1 MSERRER
8 RRGRTCVG
16 ALAVAALIAG
26 CTGRERASLPAPPAG
41 SPGEPAVVEIDLS
54 RGLPESAP
62 AAIFGPP
69 SRRTHV
75 QLVQS
80 LRKLSEAKSAKGFLV
95 RLGTSRLAFARAHEI
110 GRTLGEIRE
119 AGRPVVCHADEYN
132 NATILLAATG
142 CGKLWLSPAGQVD
155 TVGIAAQLVFAKGLL
170 DKLNVDVDFLQVG
183 KFKGASEPFTREG
196 SSPEAR
202 QSLEAALGGLRE
214 VWLSAIVE
222 GRGKPELREAVED
235 GPFAPEEAKAR
246 GLVDALGDLEDA
258 REDAKK
264 LAGTELS
271 VPRFGGVERDP
282 SLSRSLV
289 DVFRTFSGASALG
302 APHVTV
308 VPAIG
313 GITMTASGVPLGSSD
328 GIGERELGRVLTRLA
343 KDTST
348 KAVVLR
354 IDSPGGSAL
363 ASDLLWQK
371 LMRLRKEKPLVVSIG
386 GMAASGGYYLACA
399 GTKILA
405 EPTSIIGSIGVVGGK
420 LSVGKALSELGI
432 NAETVAAN
440 PDPERAARAAYM
452 SALTPWDEPT
462 RARVL
467 AFMEATYDLF
477 LDRITEG
484 RNLPRE
490 TIAPSAEGRIFG
502 GVEAKERSLVD
513 ELGGLDRAIELAREL
528 AKLPAD
534 APVEI
539 EQDDGGLLELL
550 AAGDESAESG
560 GEGGAGAPDRAALR
574 ARARDAMAGALLP
587 EWLDVAPELGT
598 FAASMAPLLAGER
611 ALAALPFAVTLR

>member
-1 MSERRER
+1 MRWA
-8 RRGRTCVG
+8 G
-16 ALAVAALIAG
+16 AGVLAVAASMAG
-26 CTGRERASLPAPPAG
+26 CTGRERAASLPAPPAG
-41 SPGEPAVVEIDLS
+41 RLDEPAVIEIDLS
-54 RGLPESAP
+54 RGLPESAS
-62 AAIFGPP
+62 ASLFGPP
-69 SRRTHV
+69 SGRTHA

-80 LRKLSEAKSAKGFLV
+80 LRALSEAEGAKGFLV
-95 RLGTSRLAFARAHEI
+95 RLGSARLGFARAHEI
-110 GRTLGEIRE
+110 GRILGDIRA

-132 NATILLAATG
+132 NATMLLAAAA
-142 CGKLWLSPAGQVD
+142 CSKLWLSPAGQVD

-196 SSPEAR
+196 ASPEAR
-202 QSLEAALGGLRE
+202 QSLQSALGGLRE
-214 VWLSAIVE
+214 AWLSGIVE
-222 GRGKPELREAVED
+222 GRGKQELREAVED
-235 GPFAPEEAKAR
+235 GPFAPEDAKAR
-246 GLVDALGDLEDA
+246 GLVDELGDLEA
-258 REDAKK
+258 AIEDAKK
-264 LAGTELS
+264 LSGTEVS
-271 VPRFGGVERDP
+271 VPRFGGAPRDP

-289 DVFRTFSGASALG
+289 DVFRSISGASTLG
-302 APHVTV
+302 TPHVAV

-313 GITMTASGVPLGSSD
+313 GITMTASGMPLGSSD
-328 GIGERELGRVLTRLA
+328 GIGERELGRIITRLT

-371 LMRLRKEKPLVVSIG
+371 LMRLREEKPLVVSIG

-399 GTKILA
+399 GTKVLA

-420 LSVGKALSELGI
+420 FAVGKALAEIGI

-467 AFMEATYDLF
+467 ASMEAVYDLF
-477 LDRITEG
+477 LKRITVG
-484 RNLPRE
+484 RNLPLE

-502 GVEAKERSLVD
+502 GVEAQGRSLVD
-513 ELGGLDRAIELAREL
+513 ELGGLERAVALAREL

-550 AAGDESAESG
+550 AGGDETGESA
-560 GEGGAGAPDRAALR
+560 ARTPDRAALKER
-574 ARARDAMAGALLP
+574 AREAMAGALLP
-587 EWLDVAPELGT
+587 EWLGVAPEVGT
-598 FAASMAPLLAGER
+598 FAAAMAPLLAGER
-611 ALAALPFAVTLR
+611 ALTVLPFAVTLR

>member
-1 MSERRER
+1 MSEHRARRS
-8 RRGRTCVG
+8 GWAGVG
-16 ALAVAALIAG
+16 ALAVAASMAG
-26 CTGRERASLPAPPAG
+26 CTGRDRAASLPAPAAAG
-41 SPGEPAVVEIDLS
+41 FGEPAVIEIDLS
-54 RGLPESAP
+54 RGLPESAS
-62 AAIFGPP
+62 ASIFGPP
-69 SRRTHV
+69 SSRTHV
-75 QLVQS
+75 HLVRS
-80 LRKLSEAKSAKGFLV
+80 LRSLSEAESAKGFLV
-95 RLGTSRLAFARAHEI
+95 RLGTARIPFARAHEI
-110 GRTLGEIRE
+110 GRILGDVRE

-132 NATILLAATG
+132 NASMLLAAVA
-142 CGKLWLSPAGQVD
+142 CSKLWLSPAGQVD

-183 KFKGASEPFTREG
+183 KFKGASEPFTREEA
-196 SSPEAR
+196 SPEAR

-214 VWLSAIVE
+214 AWLSAIAE
-222 GRGKPELREAVED
+222 GRGKQEIRAALED
-235 GPFAPEEAKAR
+235 GPFAPEAAKER
-246 GLVDALGDLEDA
+246 GLVDELGDAEAALEDA
-258 REDAKK
+258 KA
-264 LAGTELS
+264 LAGTERS

-289 DVFRTFSGASALG
+289 DVFRSVAGASSLG
-302 APHVTV
+302 TPHVTV

-328 GIGERELGRVLTRLA
+328 GIGERELGRVITRLT
-343 KDTST
+343 KDAST

-399 GTKILA
+399 GDKVVA

-420 LSVGKALSELGI
+420 FAVGKALADIGI

-467 AFMEATYDLF
+467 ASMEAVYDLF
-477 LDRITEG
+477 LKRIAEG
-484 RNLPRE
+484 RNLPLE

-502 GVEAKERSLVD
+502 GAEAHGRSLVD
-513 ELGGLDRAIELAREL
+513 ELGGLERAIALAREL
-528 AKLPAD
+528 AKLPED
-534 APVEI
+534 APVEV
-539 EQDDGGLLELL
+539 EQDAGGLLELL
-550 AAGDESAESG
+550 AAGDETAESG
-560 GEGGAGAPDRAALR
+560 ARAPDPAPLKER
-574 ARARDAMAGALLP
+574 AREAMAGALLP
-587 EWLDVAPELGT
+587 EWLGVAPEIGT

-611 ALAALPFAVTLR
+611 ALTVLPFAVTLR

>member
-1 MSERRER
+1 MSKQRA
-8 RRGRTCVG
+8 RRGRWTGVG
-16 ALAVAALIAG
+16 ALAVAASMAG
-26 CTGRERASLPAPPAG
+26 CTGRERSTASLPAPSAG
-41 SPGEPAVVEIDLS
+41 HLEEPAVIELDLS
-54 RGLPESAP
+54 RGLPESAS
-62 AAIFGPP
+62 ASLFGPP

-80 LRKLSEAKSAKGFLV
+80 LRSLSEAESAKGFLV
-95 RLGTSRLAFARAHEI
+95 RLGTTRLAFARAHEI
-110 GRTLGEIRE
+110 GRILGDIRE

-132 NATILLAATG
+132 NATMLLAAAG
-142 CGKLWLSPAGQVD
+142 CSKLWLSQAGQVD

-196 SSPEAR
+196 ASPEAR
-202 QSLEAALGGLRE
+202 QSLESALGGLRE
-214 VWLSAIVE
+214 AWLSAIVE
-222 GRGKPELREAVED
+222 GRGKQELREAVED
-235 GPFAPEEAKAR
+235 GPFAPDEAKAR
-246 GLVDALGDLEDA
+246 GLVDELGDLESA
-258 REDAKK
+258 LEDAKN

-271 VPRFGGVERDP
+271 VPRFGGVERDA

-289 DVFRTFSGASALG
+289 DVFRSVSGASTLG
-302 APHVTV
+302 TPHVTV

-328 GIGERELGRVLTRLA
+328 GIGERELGRVITRLT
-343 KDTST
+343 KDAST

-399 GTKILA
+399 GDKIVA

-420 LSVGKALSELGI
+420 FAVGKALADIGI

-440 PDPERAARAAYM
+440 PDPQRAARAAYM

-467 AFMEATYDLF
+467 ASMESVYDLF
-477 LDRITEG
+477 LKRITAG
-484 RNLPRE
+484 RNLPVE

-502 GVEAKERSLVD
+502 GVEAKGRSLVD
-513 ELGGLDRAIELAREL
+513 ELGGLERAIALAREL

-534 APVEI
+534 ALVEI

-550 AAGDESAESG
+550 ATGDEG
-560 GEGGAGAPDRAALR
+560 GEGEARTPERPALKER
-574 ARARDAMAGALLP
+574 AREAVAGALLP
-587 EWLDVAPELGT
+587 EWLSVAPEVGT

-611 ALAALPFAVTLR
+611 ALTVLPFAVTLR

>member
-1 MSERRER
+1 MSKRRAR
-8 RRGRTCVG
+8 RLRWLGAG
-16 ALAVAALIAG
+16 ALAAAASMAG
-26 CTGRERASLPAPPAG
+26 CTGRERAAPLPAPAAG
-41 SPGEPAVVEIDLS
+41 RLDEPAVVEIDLS
-54 RGLPESAP
+54 RGLPESAS
-62 AAIFGPP
+62 ASLFGPP
-69 SRRTHV
+69 SGRTHA
-75 QLVQS
+75 QLVRS
-80 LRKLSEAKSAKGFLV
+80 LRELAEAERAKGVLV
-95 RLGTSRLAFARAHEI
+95 RLGSARLAFARAHEI
-110 GRTLGEIRE
+110 GRILGDVRK

-132 NATILLAATG
+132 NATMLLAAAA
-142 CGKLWLSPAGQVD
+142 CSKLWLSPAGQVD
-155 TVGIAAQLVFAKGLL
+155 TVGIAAQLMFAKGLL
-170 DKLNVDVDFLQVG
+170 DRLNVDVDFLQVG

-196 SSPEAR
+196 ASPEAR
-202 QSLEAALGGLRE
+202 QSLQSALGGLRE
-214 VWLSAIVE
+214 AWLSGIVE
-222 GRGKPELREAVED
+222 GRGKQELREAVED

-246 GLVDALGDLEDA
+246 GLVDELGDVEAAL
-258 REDAKK
+258 EDAKK

-271 VPRFGGVERDP
+271 VPRFGGAPRDP

-289 DVFRTFSGASALG
+289 DVFRSISGASTLG
-302 APHVTV
+302 APHVAV

-313 GITMTASGVPLGSSD
+313 GITMTASGMPLGSSD
-328 GIGERELGRVLTRLA
+328 GIGERELGRIITRLT
-343 KDTST
+343 KDTSA

-371 LMRLRKEKPLVVSIG
+371 LMRLREEKPLVVSIG

-420 LSVGKALSELGI
+420 FAVGKALADIGI

-440 PDPERAARAAYM
+440 PDPTRAARAAYM

-467 AFMEATYDLF
+467 ASMEAVYDLF
-477 LDRITEG
+477 LKRITAG
-484 RNLPRE
+484 RNLPLE

-502 GVEAKERSLVD
+502 GVEAQERSLVD
-513 ELGGLDRAIELAREL
+513 ELGGLERAIALAREL
-528 AKLPAD
+528 AELPED

-550 AAGDESAESG
+550 AAGDET
-560 GEGGAGAPDRAALR
+560 GEDAARAPDRAALKER
-574 ARARDAMAGALLP
+574 AREAMAGALLP
-587 EWLDVAPELGT
+587 EWLGIAPEIGT

-611 ALAALPFAVTLR
+611 ALTVLPFAVTLR

>member
-1 MSERRER
+1 MSERRHR
-8 RRGRTCVG
+8 RRGWARVG
-16 ALAVAALIAG
+16 ALAAAASLAG
-26 CTGRERASLPAPPAG
+26 CTGREPAGGMPAPP
-41 SPGEPAVVEIDLS
+41 SRSLEEPAVVEIDLS
-54 RGLPESAP
+54 RGLPESAT
-62 AAIFGPP
+62 ASIFGPP
-69 SRRTHV
+69 SGRTHM
-75 QLVQS
+75 QLVRS
-80 LRKLSEAKSAKGFLV
+80 LRPLAASEGAKGFLV
-95 RLGTSRLAFARAHEI
+95 RLGTARLAFARAHEL
-110 GRTLGEIRE
+110 GRIFGDVRK

-132 NATILLAATG
+132 NATMLLAAAG
-142 CGKLWLSPAGQVD
+142 CSKLWLSPAGQVD

-170 DKLNVDVDFLQVG
+170 DKLNVEVDFLQVG

-202 QSLEAALGGLRE
+202 QSLQGALGGLRE
-214 VWLSAIVE
+214 AWISAIVE
-222 GRGKPELREAVED
+222 GRGKQELREAVED

-246 GLVDALGDLEDA
+246 GLVDELGDLEEA
-258 REDAKK
+258 IEDAKK
-264 LAGTELS
+264 LAGTERS
-271 VPRFGGVERDP
+271 VPRFGGVERDA

-289 DVFRTFSGASALG
+289 DVFRSVSGASGLG
-302 APHVTV
+302 TPHVTV

-313 GITMTASGVPLGSSD
+313 GITMSASGMPLGSSD
-328 GIGERELGRVLTRLA
+328 GIGERELGRVLTRLT
-343 KDTST
+343 KDAST

-399 GTKILA
+399 GSKILA

-420 LSVGKALSELGI
+420 FAVGKALSDVGI

-440 PDPERAARAAYM
+440 PDPTRAARAAYM

-467 AFMEATYDLF
+467 ASMESIYGLF
-477 LDRITEG
+477 LKRIAAG
-484 RNLPRE
+484 RGLPEE

-513 ELGGLDRAIELAREL
+513 ELGGLERAIELAREL

-534 APVEI
+534 APVEL

-550 AAGDESAESG
+550 GAGEETGESG
-560 GEGGAGAPDRAALR
+560 AQTPDRADLKEH
-574 ARARDAMAGALLP
+574 ARSAMAGALLP
-587 EWLDVAPELGT
+587 EWISVAPEVGT

>member
-1 MSERRER
+1 MSKRRAR
-8 RRGRTCVG
+8 RVRWTG
-16 ALAVAALIAG
+16 AGVLAVAASMAG
-26 CTGRERASLPAPPAG
+26 CTGRERAASLPAPPAG
-41 SPGEPAVVEIDLS
+41 RLDEPAVIEIDLS
-54 RGLPESAP
+54 RGLPESAS
-62 AAIFGPP
+62 ASLFGPP
-69 SRRTHV
+69 SGRTHA

-80 LRKLSEAKSAKGFLV
+80 LRALSEAESAKGFLV
-95 RLGTSRLAFARAHEI
+95 RLGSARLAFARAHEI
-110 GRTLGEIRE
+110 GRILGDVRK

-132 NATILLAATG
+132 NATMLLAAG
-142 CGKLWLSPAGQVD
+142 ACSKLWLSPAGQVD

-196 SSPEAR
+196 ASPEAR
-202 QSLEAALGGLRE
+202 QSLQSALGGLRE
-214 VWLSAIVE
+214 AWLSGIAE
-222 GRGKPELREAVED
+222 GRGQQELREAVED

-246 GLVDALGDLEDA
+246 GLVDELGDLEA
-258 REDAKK
+258 AMEDAKK
-264 LAGTELS
+264 LAGTEVS
-271 VPRFGGVERDP
+271 VPRFGGVEGDA

-289 DVFRTFSGASALG
+289 DVFRSISGASTLG
-302 APHVTV
+302 TPHVAV

-313 GITMTASGVPLGSSD
+313 GITMTASGMPLGSSD
-328 GIGERELGRVLTRLA
+328 GIGERELGRIITRLT
-343 KDTST
+343 KDAST

-371 LMRLRKEKPLVVSIG
+371 LMRLRQEKPLVVSIG

-399 GTKILA
+399 GTKVIA

-420 LSVGKALSELGI
+420 FAVGKALADIGI

-440 PDPERAARAAYM
+440 PDPVRAARAAYM

-467 AFMEATYDLF
+467 ASMEAVYDLF
-477 LDRITEG
+477 LKRITAG
-484 RNLPRE
+484 RDLPLE

-502 GVEAKERSLVD
+502 GAEAKERSLVD
-513 ELGGLDRAIELAREL
+513 ELGGLERAIALAREL
-528 AKLPAD
+528 ATLPAD

-550 AAGDESAESG
+550 ATGDEA
-560 GEGGAGAPDRAALR
+560 GENAARTPDRAALKER
-574 ARARDAMAGALLP
+574 AREAMAGALLP
-587 EWLDVAPELGT
+587 EWLGVAPEVGT
-598 FAASMAPLLAGER
+598 FAASMAPFLAGER
-611 ALAALPFAVTLR
+611 ALTVLPFAVTLR

>member
-1 MSERRER
+1 MRWA
-8 RRGRTCVG
+8 G
-16 ALAVAALIAG
+16 AGVLAVAASMAG
-26 CTGRERASLPAPPAG
+26 CTGRERAASLPAPPAG
-41 SPGEPAVVEIDLS
+41 RLDEPAVIEIDLS
-54 RGLPESAP
+54 RGLPESAS
-62 AAIFGPP
+62 ASLFGPP
-69 SRRTHV
+69 SGRTHA

-80 LRKLSEAKSAKGFLV
+80 LRALSEADGAKGFLV
-95 RLGTSRLAFARAHEI
+95 RLGSARLGFARAHEI
-110 GRTLGEIRE
+110 GRILGDIRK

-132 NATILLAATG
+132 NATMLLAAAA
-142 CGKLWLSPAGQVD
+142 CSKLWLSPAGQVD

-196 SSPEAR
+196 ASPEAR
-202 QSLEAALGGLRE
+202 QSLQSALGGLRE
-214 VWLSAIVE
+214 AWLSGIVE
-222 GRGKPELREAVED
+222 GRGKQELREAVED
-235 GPFAPEEAKAR
+235 GPFAPEDAKAR
-246 GLVDALGDLEDA
+246 GLVDELGDLEA
-258 REDAKK
+258 AIEDAKK
-264 LAGTELS
+264 LSGTEIS
-271 VPRFGGVERDP
+271 VPRFGGAPRDP

-289 DVFRTFSGASALG
+289 DVFRAISGASTLG
-302 APHVTV
+302 TPHVAV

-313 GITMTASGVPLGSSD
+313 GITMTARGVPLGSSD
-328 GIGERELGRVLTRLA
+328 GIGERELGRIITRLT

-371 LMRLRKEKPLVVSIG
+371 LMRLREEKPLVVSIG

-399 GTKILA
+399 GTQVLA
-405 EPTSIIGSIGVVGGK
+405 EPTSIIGSIGVVSGK
-420 LSVGKALSELGI
+420 FAVGKALAQIGI

-467 AFMEATYDLF
+467 ASMEAVYDLF
-477 LDRITEG
+477 LRRITAG
-484 RNLPRE
+484 RNLPLE

-502 GVEAKERSLVD
+502 GVEAQGRSLVD
-513 ELGGLDRAIELAREL
+513 ELGGLERAVALAREL

-550 AAGDESAESG
+550 ATGDEA
-560 GEGGAGAPDRAALR
+560 GENAARTPDRAALKER
-574 ARARDAMAGALLP
+574 AREEMAGALLP
-587 EWLDVAPELGT
+587 EWLGVAPEVST
-598 FAASMAPLLAGER
+598 FAAAMAPLLAGER
-611 ALAALPFAVTLR
+611 ALTVLPFAVTLR

>member
-1 MSERRER
+1 MRWL
-8 RRGRTCVG
+8 GAG
-16 ALAVAALIAG
+16 ALAAAASMAG
-26 CTGRERASLPAPPAG
+26 CTGRERSAPLPAPAAG
-41 SPGEPAVVEIDLS
+41 RLDEPAVIEIDLS
-54 RGLPESAP
+54 RGLPESAS
-62 AAIFGPP
+62 ASLFGPP
-69 SRRTHV
+69 SGRTHA
-75 QLVQS
+75 QLVRS
-80 LRKLSEAKSAKGFLV
+80 LRELAHAESAKGVLV
-95 RLGTSRLAFARAHEI
+95 RLGSARLAFARAHEI
-110 GRTLGEIRE
+110 GRILGDVRK

-132 NATILLAATG
+132 NATMLLAAAA
-142 CGKLWLSPAGQVD
+142 CSKLWLSPAGQVD
-155 TVGIAAQLVFAKGLL
+155 TVGIAAQLMFAKGLL
-170 DKLNVDVDFLQVG
+170 DRLNVDVDFLQVG

-196 SSPEAR
+196 ASPEAR
-202 QSLEAALGGLRE
+202 QSLQSALGGLRE
-214 VWLSAIVE
+214 AWLSGIVE
-222 GRGKPELREAVED
+222 GRGKQELREAVED

-246 GLVDALGDLEDA
+246 GLVDELGDVEAAL
-258 REDAKK
+258 EDAKK

-271 VPRFGGVERDP
+271 VPRFGGAPRDP

-289 DVFRTFSGASALG
+289 DVFRSISGASTLG
-302 APHVTV
+302 APHVAV

-313 GITMTASGVPLGSSD
+313 GITMTASGMPLGSSD
-328 GIGERELGRVLTRLA
+328 GIGERELGRIITRLT
-343 KDTST
+343 KDTSA

-371 LMRLRKEKPLVVSIG
+371 LMRLRAEKPLVVSIG

-420 LSVGKALSELGI
+420 FAVGKALADIGI

-440 PDPERAARAAYM
+440 PDPTRAARAAYM

-467 AFMEATYDLF
+467 ASMEAVYDLF
-477 LDRITEG
+477 LKRITAG
-484 RNLPRE
+484 RNLPLE

-502 GVEAKERSLVD
+502 GVEAQERSLVD
-513 ELGGLDRAIELAREL
+513 ELGGLERAIGLAREL
-528 AKLPAD
+528 AELPED

-550 AAGDESAESG
+550 AAGDET
-560 GEGGAGAPDRAALR
+560 GEDAARAPDRAALKER
-574 ARARDAMAGALLP
+574 AREAMAGALLP
-587 EWLDVAPELGT
+587 EWLGVAPEIGT

-611 ALAALPFAVTLR
+611 ALTVLPFAVTLR

>member
-1 MSERRER
+1 
-8 RRGRTCVG
+8 
-16 ALAVAALIAG
+16 
-26 CTGRERASLPAPPAG
+26 
-41 SPGEPAVVEIDLS
+41 IDLS
-54 RGLPESAP
+54 RGLPESAS
-62 AAIFGPP
+62 ASLFGPP
-69 SRRTHV
+69 SGRTHA
-75 QLVQS
+75 QLVRS
-80 LRKLSEAKSAKGFLV
+80 LRELAEAERAKGVLV
-95 RLGTSRLAFARAHEI
+95 RLGSARLAFARAHEI
-110 GRTLGEIRE
+110 GRILGDVRK

-132 NATILLAATG
+132 NATMLLAAAA
-142 CGKLWLSPAGQVD
+142 CSKLWLSPAGQVD
-155 TVGIAAQLVFAKGLL
+155 TVGIAAQLMFAKGLL
-170 DKLNVDVDFLQVG
+170 DRLNVDVDFLQVG

-196 SSPEAR
+196 ASPEAR
-202 QSLEAALGGLRE
+202 QSLQSALGGLRE
-214 VWLSAIVE
+214 AWLSGIVE
-222 GRGKPELREAVED
+222 GRGKQELREAVED

-246 GLVDALGDLEDA
+246 GLVDELGDVEAAL
-258 REDAKK
+258 EDAKK

-271 VPRFGGVERDP
+271 VPRFGGAPRDP

-289 DVFRTFSGASALG
+289 DVFRSISGASTLG
-302 APHVTV
+302 APHVAV

-313 GITMTASGVPLGSSD
+313 GITMTASGMPLGSSD
-328 GIGERELGRVLTRLA
+328 GIGERELGRIITRLT
-343 KDTST
+343 KDTSA

-371 LMRLRKEKPLVVSIG
+371 LMRLREEKPLVVSIG

-420 LSVGKALSELGI
+420 FAVGKALADIGI

-440 PDPERAARAAYM
+440 PDPTRAARAAYM

-467 AFMEATYDLF
+467 ASMEAVYDLF
-477 LDRITEG
+477 LKRITAG
-484 RNLPRE
+484 RNLPLE

-502 GVEAKERSLVD
+502 GVEAQERSLVD
-513 ELGGLDRAIELAREL
+513 ELGGLERAIALAREL
-528 AKLPAD
+528 AELPED

-550 AAGDESAESG
+550 AAGDET
-560 GEGGAGAPDRAALR
+560 GEDAARAPDRAALKER
-574 ARARDAMAGALLP
+574 AREAMAGALLP
-587 EWLDVAPELGT
+587 EWLGIAPEIGT

-611 ALAALPFAVTLR
+611 ALTVLPFAVTLR

>member
-1 MSERRER
+1 MRWL
-8 RRGRTCVG
+8 GAG
-16 ALAVAALIAG
+16 ALAAAASMAG
-26 CTGRERASLPAPPAG
+26 CTGRERAAPLPAPAG
-41 SPGEPAVVEIDLS
+41 GRLDEPAVIEIDLS
-54 RGLPESAP
+54 RGLPESAS
-62 AAIFGPP
+62 ASLFGPP
-69 SRRTHV
+69 SGRTHA
-75 QLVQS
+75 QLVRS
-80 LRKLSEAKSAKGFLV
+80 LRELAEAERAKGVLV
-95 RLGTSRLAFARAHEI
+95 RLGSARLAFARAHEI
-110 GRTLGEIRE
+110 GRILGDVRK

-132 NATILLAATG
+132 NATMLLAAAA
-142 CGKLWLSPAGQVD
+142 CSKLWLSPAGQVD
-155 TVGIAAQLVFAKGLL
+155 TVGIAAQLMFAKGLL
-170 DKLNVDVDFLQVG
+170 DRLNVDVDFLQVG

-196 SSPEAR
+196 ASPEAR
-202 QSLEAALGGLRE
+202 QSLQSALGGLRE
-214 VWLSAIVE
+214 AWLSGIVE
-222 GRGKPELREAVED
+222 GRGKQELREAVED

-246 GLVDALGDLEDA
+246 GLVDELGDVEAAL
-258 REDAKK
+258 EDAKK

-271 VPRFGGVERDP
+271 VPRFGGAPRDP

-289 DVFRTFSGASALG
+289 DVFRSISGASTLG
-302 APHVTV
+302 APHVAV

-313 GITMTASGVPLGSSD
+313 GITMTASGMPLGSSD
-328 GIGERELGRVLTRLA
+328 GIGERELGRIITRLT
-343 KDTST
+343 KDTSA

-371 LMRLRKEKPLVVSIG
+371 LMRLREEKPLVVSIG

-420 LSVGKALSELGI
+420 FAVGKALADIGI

-440 PDPERAARAAYM
+440 PDPTRAARAAYM

-467 AFMEATYDLF
+467 ASMEAVYDLF
-477 LDRITEG
+477 LKRITAG
-484 RNLPRE
+484 RNLPLE

-502 GVEAKERSLVD
+502 GVEAQERSLVD
-513 ELGGLDRAIELAREL
+513 ELGGLERAIALAREL
-528 AKLPAD
+528 AELPED

-550 AAGDESAESG
+550 AAGDET
-560 GEGGAGAPDRAALR
+560 GEDAARAPDRAALKER
-574 ARARDAMAGALLP
+574 AREAMAGALLP
-587 EWLDVAPELGT
+587 EWLGVAPEIGT

-611 ALAALPFAVTLR
+611 ALTVLPFAVTLR

>member
-1 MSERRER
+1 MSEHRARRS
-8 RRGRTCVG
+8 GWAGVG
-16 ALAVAALIAG
+16 ALAVAASMAG
-26 CTGRERASLPAPPAG
+26 CTGRDRAASLPAPAAAG
-41 SPGEPAVVEIDLS
+41 FGEPAVIEIDLS
-54 RGLPESAP
+54 RGLPESAS
-62 AAIFGPP
+62 ASIFGPP
-69 SRRTHV
+69 SSRTHV
-75 QLVQS
+75 HLVRS
-80 LRKLSEAKSAKGFLV
+80 LRSLSEAESAKGFLV
-95 RLGTSRLAFARAHEI
+95 RLGTARIPFARAHEI
-110 GRTLGEIRE
+110 GRILGDVRE

-132 NATILLAATG
+132 NASMLLAAVA
-142 CGKLWLSPAGQVD
+142 CSKLWLSPAGQVD

-183 KFKGASEPFTREG
+183 KFKGASEPFTREEA
-196 SSPEAR
+196 SPEAR

-214 VWLSAIVE
+214 AWLSAIAE
-222 GRGKPELREAVED
+222 GRGKQEIRAALED
-235 GPFAPEEAKAR
+235 GPFAPEAAKER
-246 GLVDALGDLEDA
+246 GLVDELGDAEAALEDA
-258 REDAKK
+258 KA
-264 LAGTELS
+264 LAGAERS

-289 DVFRTFSGASALG
+289 DVFRSVAGASSLG
-302 APHVTV
+302 TPHVTV

-328 GIGERELGRVLTRLA
+328 GIGERELGRVITRLT
-343 KDTST
+343 KDAST

-386 GMAASGGYYLACA
+386 EMAASGGYYLACA
-399 GTKILA
+399 GDKVVA

-420 LSVGKALSELGI
+420 FAVGKALADIGI

-467 AFMEATYDLF
+467 ASMEAVYDLF
-477 LDRITEG
+477 LKRIAEG
-484 RNLPRE
+484 RNLPLE

-502 GVEAKERSLVD
+502 GAEAHGRSLVD
-513 ELGGLDRAIELAREL
+513 ELGGLERAIALAREL
-528 AKLPAD
+528 AKLPED
-534 APVEI
+534 APVEV
-539 EQDDGGLLELL
+539 EQDAGGLLELL
-550 AAGDESAESG
+550 AAGDEAAESG
-560 GEGGAGAPDRAALR
+560 ARAPDPAPLKDR
-574 ARARDAMAGALLP
+574 AREAMAGALLP
-587 EWLDVAPELGT
+587 EWLGVAPEVGT

-611 ALAALPFAVTLR
+611 ALTVLPFAVTLR